1 MDNNTEQMLANR
13 ARLKEQIQIRDA
25 INRLFKNK
33 DFRKVILEDFLVN
46 DCARNARISVS
57 GMNPEARAK
66 ALGCAQAAGY
76 LDEYLQVNILMGNN
90 AERELLAMDAE
101 DVNSEEVEDL

>member
-1 MDNNTEQMLANR
+1 MDNNTEQMLTHR
-13 ARLKEQIQIRDA
+13 EGLKKQIQIRDA
-25 INRLFKNK
+25 IHRLFKNK

-57 GMNPEARAK
+57 GMNAEARAK

-90 AERELLAMDAE
+90 AERELLGLDTD
-101 DVNSEEVEDL
+101 DVNSEEMGDL